1 MLKIGFKSEVIKL
14 LILVYPYYGE
24 WMDNILNIGDMRK
37 FKFQKMPKNKVPQ
50 QNGIK
55 SNQSEID

>member
-50 QNGIK
+50 QNGKK
-55 SNQSEID
+55 SN